1 MKPED
6 VRRLARLAALEL
18 PADHPGP
25 PLLDDDALARYATEL
40 TTILAHV
47 EQLRAV
53 EVEGVPPTRHGV
65 PLPSVLRADDPAPT
79 LSQADALAGA
89 PRALEGGFV
98 VPKVVE

>member
-18 PADHPGP
+18 PADHKGP
-25 PLLDDDALARYATEL
+25 PLLGDDDLARYAAEL
-40 TTILAHV
+40 TTILTHV
-47 EQLRAV
+47 ERLSAV
-53 EVEGVPPTRHGV
+53 DVEGVAPTRHGV
-65 PLPSVLRADDPAPT
+65 PLPSVLRADAPSPT
-79 LSQADALAGA
+79 LTQARALAGA

>member
-18 PADHPGP
+18 PAEDDGP
-25 PLLDDDALARYATEL
+25 PLLDDDDLARYATEL

-47 EQLRAV
+47 ERLSTV
-53 EVEGVPPTRHGV
+53 DVDGVAPTRHGV
-65 PLPSVLRADDPAPT
+65 PLPSVLREDTPTPT
-79 LSQADALAGA
+79 LSQAQALAAA
-89 PRALEGGFV
+89 PRALDGGFA